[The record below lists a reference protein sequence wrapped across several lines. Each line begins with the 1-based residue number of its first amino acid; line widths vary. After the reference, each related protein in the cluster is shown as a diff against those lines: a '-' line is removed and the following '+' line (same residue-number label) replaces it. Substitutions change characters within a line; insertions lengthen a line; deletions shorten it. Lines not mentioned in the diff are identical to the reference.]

1 MRARG
6 WEGRGPGEEDG
17 EGVGEGAVVAA
28 SASASAR
35 EEFTASAVRR
45 VIGQEGYDV
54 LEEVHVI
61 NFQVERLRIL

>member
-28 SASASAR
+28 SASVR